1 MGMRQP
7 ARLSTVP
14 AYGVPEARTNERSRA
29 STGVLPLLLLVVGLA
44 VATVWY
50 VGLPALEATPRAER
64 SCEVIVLRS
73 GTTKCVSDPTRGSR
87 AAQHA
92 STGRRAKH

>member
-1 MGMRQP
+1 MAMRRP
-7 ARLSTVP
+7 ARLSPVP
-14 AYGVPEARTNERSRA
+14 AYGVPEARVDERSRA

-50 VGLPALEATPRAER
+50 VGMPALEATPRAER

-73 GTTKCVSDPTRGSR
+73 GTTKCVSDPTRGTR
-87 AAQHA
+87 AAHRA
-92 STGRRAKH
+92 ATGRRAKH